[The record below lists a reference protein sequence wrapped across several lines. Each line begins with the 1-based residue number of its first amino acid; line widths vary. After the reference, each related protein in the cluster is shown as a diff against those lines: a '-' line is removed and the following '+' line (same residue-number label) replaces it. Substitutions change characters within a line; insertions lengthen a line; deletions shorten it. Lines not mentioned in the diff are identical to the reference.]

1 MSGDGMSLEIGFNNK
16 YMLDALKAAPADTLE
31 LRMNSPISPCI
42 ITPSDG
48 KDNFLYMVLPVRLR
62 AGQ

>member
-1 MSGDGMSLEIGFNNK
+1 MM
-16 YMLDALKAAPADTLE
+16 DALKAAPADNINLC
-31 LRMNSPISPCI
+31 MNSAISPCI
-42 ITPSDG
+42 ITPADG